1 MYITVGPF
9 RDERCFE
16 GNRIP
21 DLKEA
26 HFTHGVEKTDLVIIM
41 DASDKGS
48 CTDSSATLAHA
59 SPCELQ
65 RITHRPIKG
74 AVVIC
79 SGKVQ
84 QQGLNLISTVSTLI
98 HEIMHILVFSPEILF
113 QRFYSENNDSRNKS
127 VITVVRRGW
136 KYGGS
141 GFKTVDVTFVESP
154 RVLNATRQY
163 TGCDDLEG
171 AELENGGSDGTSK
184 SHWEK
189 RIFGPELMTGV
200 QSPIAPFSAI
210 TAALLEDSGWY
221 SVNSS
226 AVEDLNWGK
235 GLGCKFARQSCREYI
250 DGKPDLAD
258 AAYPY
263 CNFRDYI
270 VESNIRLNM
279 LRCSSKRHYVRT
291 CMFKKNETVDK
302 EYKVFYGKY
311 ETLDDGSKISGDH
324 VIGDDELTDYCPMW
338 KINQR
343 GSERKRESD
352 GICSHTHNQLQE
364 LDNYGMEVFG
374 ASSQCF
380 EQDTLFVKL
389 TCVGPRLFGRVDYAY
404 EKAFGAG
411 CYDHKCERGRLYLRA
426 SGISGTTNSNAFKV
440 CWAKGSSIV
449 LFRYQKDS
457 RGSVHLYK
465 GTILC
470 PSCQE
475 ICEVEDNDFKCAPE
489 VQGISAT
496 DPLVSPCW
504 SKALRPGIATCL
516 ILAQLMQIISILACY
531 V

>member
-1 MYITVGPF
+1 MCATADLF
-9 RDERCFE
+9 RNDQCFA
-16 GNRIP
+16 GNKIP
-21 DLKEA
+21 DLKENDY
-26 HFTHGVEKTDLVIIM
+26 TRGVENTDLIIIM
-41 DASDKGS
+41 DASDRGS
-48 CTDSSATLAHA
+48 CTDSSSTLAHA
-59 SPCELQ
+59 SPCELHPK
-65 RITHRPIKG
+65 TYRPIKG
-74 AVVIC
+74 LVVIC

-113 QRFYSENNDSRNKS
+113 ERFRDETGNKYAKS
-127 VITVVRRGW
+127 VITEVRRGW
-136 KYGGS
+136 KYGGD
-141 GFKTVDVTFVESP
+141 GFRMIEIMFVRSP
-154 RVLNATRQY
+154 RVKAAARQY

-171 AELENGGSDGTSK
+171 AELENGGSEGTSK

-200 QSPIAPFSAI
+200 QSPTAPFSAI

-226 AVEDLNWGK
+226 TVEDLKWGK
-235 GLGCKFARQSCREYI
+235 GLGCNFARKSCREYI
-250 DGKPDLAD
+250 DGKPDLPD

-263 CNFRDYI
+263 CNFRDYVI
-270 VESNIRLNM
+270 ETNIRLNK
-279 LRCSSKRHYVRT
+279 LRCSRKRDYVRT
-291 CMFKKNETVDK
+291 CMFKTNETIDK
-302 EYKVFYGKY
+302 QYKVFYGKH
-311 ETLDDGSKISGDH
+311 ETLDDGRKVSGDH

-343 GSERKRESD
+343 GSEKKRESD
-352 GICSHTHNQLQE
+352 GICSHSHNQLKE
-364 LDNYGMEVFG
+364 LDNYGLELFG
-374 ASSQCF
+374 KSSRCF

-389 TCVGPRLFGRVDYAY
+389 SCVGPRLFGRVDYAY

-411 CYDHKCERGRLYLRA
+411 CYDHKCERGRLFLRA
-426 SGISGTTNSNAFKV
+426 SGISGASSGQAFKV
-440 CWAKGSSIV
+440 CWAKGSSVV

-457 RGSVHLYK
+457 HGSMNLYK

-489 VQGISAT
+489 VEGITAT

-504 SKALRPGIATCL
+504 SKSLRPHIANSL
-516 ILAQLMQIISILACY
+516 ILVQLVHFTILAY
-531 V
+531 YF